1 MSVKSTSSVNS
12 LLRTLIQ
19 GGALAIASALFGLLL
34 LLAFIIT
41 HQLVWPIA
49 GIYRYDALLAY
60 ALIIQLFLVYFKLET
75 PREVWVIAIFHIMA
89 MAMELFLTHP
99 KIGSWHYPEAAIFR
113 IANVPL
119 FAGFMYSAVGS
130 FLARGLRLFDASFR
144 HLPSLGWLG
153 LLAILSYA
161 NFFTKFFI
169 PDIRNI
175 LFVVSVV
182 LFWKTKLFF
191 QVNTQADQDICKQFQ
206 LPFLPLLLVLAFIVW
221 LAENI
226 ATFANIWRYPSQ
238 ANLWHMVGW
247 GKLGSWYL
255 LLSLSLV
262 LVLAVMGKRD
272 SSGHWKLY

>member
-1 MSVKSTSSVNS
+1 MVVNNPTANGRLKTLVKGS
-12 LLRTLIQ
+12 
-19 GGALAIASALFGLLL
+19 ALGIASALFGLLL
-34 LLAFIIT
+34 LFAFVIT

-49 GIYRYDALLAY
+49 GMYRYDALLAY
-60 ALIIQLFLVYFKLET
+60 ALVIQVFLIYFKLET
-75 PREVWVIAIFHIMA
+75 PREVWVIGIFHIMA

-99 KIGSWHYPEAAIFR
+99 KISSWHYPEQAVFR
-113 IANVPL
+113 LANVPL

-130 FLARGLRLFDASFR
+130 FLARGLRLFHVSFTN
-144 HLPSLGWLG
+144 LPSLSWLG
-153 LLAILSYA
+153 LLAILSYS

-169 PDIRNI
+169 PDIRNV
-175 LFVVSVV
+175 LFVMSMV

-191 QVNTQADQDICKQFQ
+191 QVNTQTNQATVKQFQ
-206 LPFLPLLLVLAFIVW
+206 LPFLPLLVALAFMVW

-238 ANLWHMVGW
+238 AEFWHMVGW

-272 SSGHWKLY
+272 SKGNWKLT

>member
-1 MSVKSTSSVNS
+1 MFK
-12 LLRTLIQ
+12 TLIQ
-19 GGALAIASALFGLLL
+19 GGLLGVSAALFGLLL
-34 LLAFIIT
+34 LLAFVIT
-41 HQLVWPIA
+41 HQMHWPMA

-60 ALIIQLFLVYFKLET
+60 ALIIQVFLVYFKLET
-75 PREVWVIAIFHIMA
+75 PREVWVIAIFHLMA
-89 MAMELFLTHP
+89 MLMELFLTHP
-99 KIGSWHYPEAAIFR
+99 KIASWHYPEDAIFR

-130 FLARGLRLFDASFR
+130 FLARGLRLYRTSFI
-144 HLPSLGWLG
+144 HLPSLKWLG
-153 LLAILSYA
+153 LLAILSYT

-175 LFVVSVV
+175 LFVASVILFFKTRV
-182 LFWKTKLFF
+182 LFSIS
-191 QVNTQADQDICKQFQ
+191 QKQYQ
-206 LPFLPLLLVLAFIVW
+206 LPFLPLLLTLAFIVW

-238 ANLWHMVGW
+238 ADLWHMVGW

-255 LLSLSLV
+255 LLTLSLV

-272 SSGHWKLY
+272 TTGHWHLR

>member
-1 MSVKSTSSVNS
+1 VFK
-12 LLRTLIQ
+12 TLIQ
-19 GGALAIASALFGLLL
+19 GGLLGVSAALFGLLL
-34 LLAFIIT
+34 LLAFVIT
-41 HQLVWPIA
+41 HQMTDYISWPIA

-60 ALIIQLFLVYFKLET
+60 ALIIQVFLVYFKLET
-75 PREVWVIAIFHIMA
+75 PREVWVIAIFHLMA
-89 MAMELFLTHP
+89 MLMELFLTHP
-99 KIGSWHYPEAAIFR
+99 KIASWHYPEDAIFR

-130 FLARGLRLFDASFR
+130 FLARGLRLYRTSFI
-144 HLPSLGWLG
+144 HLPSLKWLG

-175 LFVVSVV
+175 LFVASVILFFKTRV
-182 LFWKTKLFF
+182 LFSIS
-191 QVNTQADQDICKQFQ
+191 QKQYQ
-206 LPFLPLLLVLAFIVW
+206 LPFLPLLLTLAFIVW

-238 ANLWHMVGW
+238 ADLWHMVGW

-255 LLSLSLV
+255 LLTLSLV

-272 SSGHWKLY
+272 TAGDWHLR

>member
-1 MSVKSTSSVNS
+1 MLK
-12 LLRTLIQ
+12 TLIH
-19 GGALAIASALFGLLL
+19 GSALGIASALFGLLL
-34 LLAFIIT
+34 LLAFVLT

-60 ALIIQLFLVYFKLET
+60 ALIIQIFLVYFKLET

-89 MAMELFLTHP
+89 MVMELFLTHP
-99 KIGSWHYPEAAIFR
+99 SIGSWHYPEQAIFR

-130 FLARGLRLFDASFR
+130 FLARGLRLFKVSFIN
-144 HLPSLGWLG
+144 LPSLIWLG

-161 NFFTKFFI
+161 NFFSKFFI
-169 PDIRNI
+169 ADIRNI
-175 LFVVSVV
+175 LFVLSVV
-182 LFWKTKLFF
+182 LFFNTRLLFSI
-191 QVNTQADQDICKQFQ
+191 QAKEYQ
-206 LPFLPLLLVLAFIVW
+206 LPFLPVLLTMAFMVW

-238 ANLWHMVGW
+238 ADLWHMVGW

-272 SSGHWKLY
+272 SGGQWKLL

>member
-1 MSVKSTSSVNS
+1 MLNIIFRGGLLS
-12 LLRTLIQ
+12 L
-19 GGALAIASALFGLLL
+19 AAALFGILL
-34 LLAFIIT
+34 LLAFVLT
-41 HQLVWPIA
+41 HQMSWPIA
-49 GIYRYDALLAY
+49 GMYRYDALLAY
-60 ALIIQLFLVYFKLET
+60 ALMIQVLLVYFKLET

-99 KIGSWHYPEAAIFR
+99 KIGSWHYPEQAIFR

-130 FLARGLRLFDASFR
+130 FLARGLRLFNASFAK
-144 HLPSLGWLG
+144 LPSLMWLSI
-153 LLAILSYA
+153 LAVLSYA

-175 LFVVSVV
+175 LFVASVI
-182 LFWKTKLFF
+182 LFWKTKLYF
-191 QVNTQADQDICKQFQ
+191 QVNSQTNLHDPKPKQYQ
-206 LPFLPLLLVLAFIVW
+206 LPFLPLLLFLAFVVW
-221 LAENI
+221 LAENV

-255 LLSLSLV
+255 LLTLSLV
-262 LVLAVMGKRD
+262 LVLAVMGRRD
-272 SSGHWKLY
+272 ANGKWRLI